1 MEDLVEHKVN
11 DSISVFTVGKFKSF
25 EEAEARQNELIKSGI
40 NEAFGVN
47 DEYIPEVGVD
57 IGVVG
62 FQEKKTV
69 ENGIDL
75 DEIENVDVLQ
85 YGVELRE
92 YRLRIELDKLSK
104 LIAQHGV
111 EMKTTEGGL
120 KIYTIGAFK
129 TLAEAEALQRQVEQL
144 GVKNPVIAAKL
155 NNETIS
161 LDDAQKKEAE
171 LNGDTED

>member
-1 MEDLVEHKVN
+1 MN
-11 DSISVFTVGKFKSF
+11 D
-25 EEAEARQNELIKSGI
+25 
-40 NEAFGVN
+40 
-47 DEYIPEVGVD
+47 DYIPEVGVD

-62 FQEKKTV
+62 FKEKKRI

-75 DEIENVDVLQ
+75 DEIENEDVLQ

-92 YRLRIELDKLSK
+92 YRLRIELDRLSK

-144 GVKNPVIAAKL
+144 GVKNPVVSAKL
-155 NNETIS
+155 NNEAIS
-161 LDDAQKKEAE
+161 VEEAQEKEAE
-171 LNGDTED
+171 MQGEQND